1 LKSGAA
7 KGVTGASVEAVL
19 TSVVRDEAGRLTAA
33 LVRLL
38 GDFALAEDL
47 VQDAVVAAL
56 EHWPVDGLPTDPTA
70 WLLATARRRAIDH
83 WRRQRN
89 YEEKL
94 ALVVRDGP
102 SPEQADEVDD
112 RLRLIFTCCHPAL
125 SREAQLALTLRA
137 VIGLTTREIARGF
150 LMTEAAIAQR
160 IVRAKRKIV
169 EAGIPYRVPDPD
181 RLTERLNEVLGV
193 VYLVFNEGYL
203 ATVGASPD
211 RRDLADDAEWL
222 ARLIVRLLPDQPEG
236 AGLLALIR
244 LHRARWAT
252 RFDSR
257 GQVVLLRDQDR
268 SLWDREAIARASAL
282 VLEALRLARPGPY
295 QVQAA
300 IAACHAEA
308 PSWEQTD
315 WRQILLLYDQ
325 LLRFTPTAVVRLN
338 RAIALGEGV
347 GPAEALVEVNRL
359 DSALSGYHLFHATR
373 GELLRRLG
381 RPQEARLADERALE
395 LTTNPGERL
404 LLEERL
410 AGSR

>member
-1 LKSGAA
+1 MKSGAA
-7 KGVTGASVEAVL
+7 KDVTGASVEAVL

-47 VQDAVVAAL
+47 VQDAVVTAL

-94 ALVVRDGP
+94 ALLVRDGP
-102 SPEQADEVDD
+102 SPEHADEVDD

-150 LMTEAAIAQR
+150 LMTETAIAQR

-222 ARLIVRLLPDQPEG
+222 ARLIMRLLPDQPEA

-268 SLWDREAIARASAL
+268 ALWDREAIARASAL
-282 VLEALRLARPGPY
+282 VLQALRTARPGPY

-308 PSWEQTD
+308 PSWQQTD

-338 RAIALGEGV
+338 RAIALAEGV
-347 GPAEALVEVNRL
+347 GPAEAVVEVNSL
-359 DSALSGYHLFHATR
+359 EPALSGYHLFHATR

-410 AGSR
+410 AGST